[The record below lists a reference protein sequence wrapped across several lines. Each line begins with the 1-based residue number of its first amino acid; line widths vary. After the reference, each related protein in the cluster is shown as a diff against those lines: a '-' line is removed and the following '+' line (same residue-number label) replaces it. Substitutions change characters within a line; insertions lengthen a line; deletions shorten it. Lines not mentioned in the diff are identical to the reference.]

1 MNAHVSGSMMSEFD
15 RQVENLLRMGAAAL
29 ADWEPRRVAELLE
42 PLREAASLAVA
53 REHRFPFV
61 IVLKREALPVN
72 RAITQVERNRQS
84 GFSVMPPEDLDRFLP
99 IEQIQLPAGAAYLLL
114 DVDTGAEL
122 LNVTPDEALER
133 IGQEQR
139 SPLTVEEGVALITH
153 FPEALQKNRCFSL
166 LGSRCGDRR
175 VTALWISQGRP
186 KLGWC
191 WAGNPHTWLGSA
203 SCGERTGA

>member
-1 MNAHVSGSMMSEFD
+1 MNAHVSGSTMSEFD
-15 RQVENLLRMGAAAL
+15 RQVENLLRMGGAAL

-53 REHRFPFV
+53 LEHRFPFV

-114 DVDTGAEL
+114 DVDTGADL

-133 IGQEQR
+133 IGQERR

-203 SCGERTGA
+203 SCGERVGP